1 MNHPYEMPDRAET
14 LPPLPGDASAAGD
27 SGLEALLPGSPPVL
41 AYGTVLD
48 EKTSS
53 CDVILDDGSRIRA
66 RRADGC
72 LLAPQP
78 RDRVLVARKTDGESY
93 VLAVLLKHND
103 AGRIVLPP
111 ATSIGAEKRLTLEA
125 QEVTVQAGQRASLEG
140 PEVVLS
146 GGRGTVRFLNLL
158 LSSLNLQVR
167 LKRASAFAQ
176 TVDTVMGR
184 LTQRANNVFREVDN
198 LEQLSAGRITTTVRE
213 RFALRSRRTTLRSD
227 EDTSIDGKSIHLG

>member
-78 RDRVLVARKTDGESY
+78 RDRVLVARRPTGNPMSWPSCS
-93 VLAVLLKHND
+93 NTTMPD
-103 AGRIVLPP
+103 ASSCPRQHPSGR
-111 ATSIGAEKRLTLEA
+111 
-125 QEVTVQAGQRASLEG
+125 
-140 PEVVLS
+140 
-146 GGRGTVRFLNLL
+146 
-158 LSSLNLQVR
+158 
-167 LKRASAFAQ
+167 
-176 TVDTVMGR
+176 
-184 LTQRANNVFREVDN
+184 
-198 LEQLSAGRITTTVRE
+198 
-213 RFALRSRRTTLRSD
+213 RSV
-227 EDTSIDGKSIHLG
+227 